1 MGVGV
6 WGYKWAHSKGRR
18 KNEFVASYKPKINT
32 KSRGKWIYLK
42 PNYFFFFLISL
53 IFRPPTPKACSLPLS
68 DPLLHFFNQSCASS

>member
-6 WGYKWAHSKGRR
+6 WGYKWAHSKGPR

-42 PNYFFFFLISL
+42 PNDFFF
-53 IFRPPTPKACSLPLS
+53 
-68 DPLLHFFNQSCASS
+68 